1 MSHLN
6 SMVTDYVGNVVFTVL
21 FMENIWGLARE
32 NFRTK

>member
-21 FMENIWGLARE
+21 FMENI
-32 NFRTK
+32 